1 MLAAAA
7 WHQRA
12 AADVDDD
19 VLAAAHALARRNEVE
34 GLLARMYPAR
44 LRGALTDVEERSS
57 AFRRNLRQVG
67 DRLSAAGLQPI
78 LIKADP
84 AGDYE
89 YSNFD
94 IVVGRDGWAPAIR
107 ALEGFFERVSSD
119 VTEPNKLILHP
130 RDGPAVHL
138 HAAVSWFN
146 VPAVSLAGLRA
157 RATRRQGESWW
168 TPAPEDA
175 LRIVLAHA
183 AFQTLAFGL
192 RDLLGLRSLLTERN
206 VVRDAQHEAAS
217 EGWSEG
223 HRMVLRAA
231 TDAMRRLNAQEPIGL
246 PVPLPI
252 TAAILVAA
260 EHASH
265 LWRTELRSEAVR
277 EALLRPA
284 LIAAKRVRATA

>member
-1 MLAAAA
+1 VLAAAV
-7 WHQRA
+7 WHRRT
-12 AADVDDD
+12 AADVDDE

-34 GLLARMYPAR
+34 GLLARMHPDR
-44 LRGALTDVEERSS
+44 LRDALTDVEERSN

-84 AGDYE
+84 AADYE

-130 RDGPAVHL
+130 RHGPAAHL

-157 RATRRQGESWW
+157 RAIRRPDESWW
-168 TPAPEDA
+168 TPAPPDA
-175 LRIVLAHA
+175 LRIALAHA
-183 AFQTLAFGL
+183 AFQTLAFDL
-192 RDLLGLRSLLTERN
+192 RDLLGLRALLTERD
-206 VVRDAQHEAAS
+206 VVRDAQHAAAS
-217 EGWSEG
+217 EGWSRG

-231 TDAMRRLNAQEPIGL
+231 MDAMRRLDAEEAVALPRPL
-246 PVPLPI
+246 PV

-265 LWRTELRSEAVR
+265 LWRTRLRTEAVR

-284 LIAAKRVRATA
+284 LIATKRVRAAA